1 MNNYID
7 TDSPKIIPSLDW
19 VPIRLNS
26 EFQVLGIRRSRA
38 GCSWICNSLS
48 RKKTEATCFL
58 FLFTLSGPPPFFL
71 SSFFSVFFFLFP
83 RRTGRKIEQP
93 RGREK
98 KEQMNR
104 SRMES
109 RCSSSWFTAVE
120 FNPCRQITIVI
131 SNYNSVTGRTVT
143 GALAWT
149 CTLKISN
156 RVRRS
161 FPSPPLC
168 LLPAFLSL
176 SRSSLVSR
184 IRDSRCRS
192 RKTTTNRHGSHRM
205 AVRRIHSTTL
215 HVWRACYELL
225 ELLELFH
232 ACCVRWNERV
242 FNKNR
247 YWSFNWTNIHRSSVR
262 KESRET
268 MFKKRKNYR
277 SNLLPGRLILNH
289 VRCDKYRPIDRR
301 EFNYG
306 RLKPE
311 SSDQAAF
318 RDDTVTGNIFTY
330 SQNNTSHRTFDTIKG
345 EEIIHFIHAS
355 RWKRKKEGMIISSTQ
370 KFAKRNQPSRVPLVR
385 PSHSY
390 RLHPLAF

>member
-1 MNNYID
+1 MISYFRIEILTIHTTEKKRKEKKKKRWVVSIIWKQNQWSISMNNYID

-143 GALAWT
+143 
-149 CTLKISN
+149 
-156 RVRRS
+156 VRWRGRARWKFQTAS
-161 FPSPPLC
+161 ADLSPLLLSAYFQLFSLFLV
-168 LLPAFLSL
+168 LLPSLAFA
-176 SRSSLVSR
+176 
-184 IRDSRCRS
+184 IRGVVREKR
-192 RKTTTNRHGSHRM
+192 
-205 AVRRIHSTTL
+205 RRIVTARIE
-215 HVWRACYELL
+215 WP
-225 ELLELFH
+225 
-232 ACCVRWNERV
+232 CVESIRRRCTCGV
-242 FNKNR
+242 LV
-247 YWSFNWTNIHRSSVR
+247 TN
-262 KESRET
+262 
-268 MFKKRKNYR
+268 
-277 SNLLPGRLILNH
+277 
-289 VRCDKYRPIDRR
+289 C
-301 EFNYG
+301 
-306 RLKPE
+306 
-311 SSDQAAF
+311 
-318 RDDTVTGNIFTY
+318 
-330 SQNNTSHRTFDTIKG
+330 
-345 EEIIHFIHAS
+345 
-355 RWKRKKEGMIISSTQ
+355 
-370 KFAKRNQPSRVPLVR
+370 
-385 PSHSY
+385 
-390 RLHPLAF
+390 

>member
-1 MNNYID
+1 MISYFRIEILTIHTQRKKRKEEKKKRWVVSIIWKQNQWSISSNNYID
-7 TDSPKIIPSLDW
+7 TDSPTQIIPSLDR

-143 GALAWT
+143 
-149 CTLKISN
+149 
-156 RVRRS
+156 VRWRGRARWKFQTAS
-161 FPSPPLC
+161 ADLSPLLLSAYFQLFSLFLV
-168 LLPAFLSL
+168 LLPSLAFA
-176 SRSSLVSR
+176 
-184 IRDSRCRS
+184 IRGVVREKR
-192 RKTTTNRHGSHRM
+192 
-205 AVRRIHSTTL
+205 RRIVTARIE
-215 HVWRACYELL
+215 WP
-225 ELLELFH
+225 
-232 ACCVRWNERV
+232 CVESIRRRCTCGV
-242 FNKNR
+242 LV
-247 YWSFNWTNIHRSSVR
+247 TN
-262 KESRET
+262 
-268 MFKKRKNYR
+268 
-277 SNLLPGRLILNH
+277 
-289 VRCDKYRPIDRR
+289 C
-301 EFNYG
+301 
-306 RLKPE
+306 
-311 SSDQAAF
+311 
-318 RDDTVTGNIFTY
+318 
-330 SQNNTSHRTFDTIKG
+330 
-345 EEIIHFIHAS
+345 
-355 RWKRKKEGMIISSTQ
+355 
-370 KFAKRNQPSRVPLVR
+370 
-385 PSHSY
+385 
-390 RLHPLAF
+390 